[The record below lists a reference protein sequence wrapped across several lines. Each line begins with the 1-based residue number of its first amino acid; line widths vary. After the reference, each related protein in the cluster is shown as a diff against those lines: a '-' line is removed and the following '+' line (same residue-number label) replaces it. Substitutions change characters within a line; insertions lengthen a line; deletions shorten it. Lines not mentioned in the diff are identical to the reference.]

1 MAGAF
6 FKRFIPPGKKEQ
18 ASSQTSNQSRKRKS
32 DTDGSVSLTSTP
44 KPAKKH
50 KGEEN
55 SKHITHSKSD
65 DKKAAKTK
73 HDSQTDSDGSVQET
87 ETRKESVITTK
98 NRKTDPN
105 DPWDESAEGKRNKKK
120 KNRRNSEAGAGEDED
135 VASVTGE
142 NRTPN
147 LKQPVSDEGAK
158 DGKKEK
164 KRKRKSEQQ
173 PEESEDDTNAALSK
187 HSRILSKFE
196 KSTIKTKPKLEETK
210 PEDAEATDQPN
221 VEPVVAHG
229 LEPLPQ
235 PAPAPEI
242 VEKPT
247 YSSLPSWLANPL
259 RESADHRAP
268 FSELGIDSRLLRT
281 LSDNGYQEAF
291 SVQSTVIPLLLP
303 GARNHPGDLCI
314 SAATGSGK
322 TLAYV
327 LPLVTALEPT
337 PAPRLRGLIV
347 VPTRELVKQAREA
360 AELCAS
366 GTGLR
371 IGTALGSVALKDEQR
386 TLMRI
391 DSIYSPRTLKSQQEA
406 RLTGDDWMKFNIQDY
421 ISEADE
427 LQESLPGYIQKPE
440 PNVDILICTPGR
452 LVDHIRFTKG
462 FSLRHVQWLVI
473 DEADRLLN
481 ESFQEWVDVVMGA
494 LDSKKAPSVE
504 EPADRFLSD
513 LGLPLQRKLLR
524 KIVLSATMTRDVSK
538 LNSLR
543 LVKPKL
549 VIIGNDAGSEAVEG
563 DGDRPVNADAS
574 FALPSTLR
582 EYSVSVG
589 DGSEKPLYLLR
600 LLLSHIKVELQNS
613 SPKKRHVSPSSSS
626 TSDSSSEDSESDSDS
641 SSSDDS
647 SSETDTSS
655 SDSSDESD
663 SDSDSDSTS
672 DSDSDS
678 SSSDES
684 SDPNDSDS
692 DSDSDSTPHKPA
704 QKTNVLIFTKS
715 SESATRLTRLLSL
728 LHPSLAPRIGTI
740 VKSNKSSASRKTL
753 SAYNKGKISII
764 VATDRASRGLDLRS
778 LTHVV
783 NYDIPTS
790 VTTYVHRVGRTA
802 RAGNEG
808 SAWTL
813 VAHREGRWFSTEI
826 VKESEGKITRS
837 SNVEKVNVKAD
848 DVKSIRSKYVAALDE
863 LEKEVKTDSRK
874 GATKKA
880 KN

>member
-6 FKRFIPPGKKEQ
+6 FKRFIPPGKKDPVSPQ
-18 ASSQTSNQSRKRKS
+18 SSNQSRKRKS
-32 DTDGSVSLTSTP
+32 DGDGSASLASTSN
-44 KPAKKH
+44 PAKKQKSEDSEH
-50 KGEEN
+50 TSHSN
-55 SKHITHSKSD
+55 SGDAEASKKRRQNANVEID
-65 DKKAAKTK
+65 D
-73 HDSQTDSDGSVQET
+73 GLQEK
-87 ETRKESVITTK
+87 ETRKESVTAA
-98 NRKTDPN
+98 NDRK
-105 DPWDESAEGKRNKKK
+105 ARKK
-120 KNRRNSEAGAGEDED
+120 KNRRTSGADDAGDGEDED
-135 VASVTGE
+135 AEALTGE
-142 NRTPN
+142 NET
-147 LKQPVSDEGAK
+147 QSTAEGTR

-173 PEESEDDTNAALSK
+173 PEEPEEDLPAALSK
-187 HSRILSKFE
+187 HSKILSKFT
-196 KSTIKTKPKLEETK
+196 KSTVKTKRKLEEAQ
-210 PEDAEATDQPN
+210 PEDHESADQPK

-247 YSSLPSWLANPL
+247 YSSLPSWLAKPL
-259 RESADHRAP
+259 RDSADHRAP
-268 FSELGIDSRLLRT
+268 FSELGIDPRLLRT
-281 LSDNGYQEAF
+281 LNDNGYKEAF

-347 VPTRELVKQAREA
+347 VPTRELVRQARET
-360 AELCAS
+360 AELCAT

-371 IGTALGSVALKDEQR
+371 IGVAVGSAALKDEQR

-391 DSIYSPRTLKSQQEA
+391 DPIYSPQAFKSQQEA
-406 RLTGDDWMKFNIQDY
+406 RLTGSDWMQFNLQDY

-427 LQESLPGYIQKPE
+427 LQESLPGYIQKQE

-462 FSLRHVQWLVI
+462 FSLQHIQWLVI

-494 LDSKKAPSVE
+494 LDAKEAPSAKG
-504 EPADRFLSD
+504 PADRLLSD
-513 LGLPLQRKLLR
+513 LGLSLQKETPRKV
-524 KIVLSATMTRDVSK
+524 ILSATMTRDVSK

-549 VIIGNDAGSEAVEG
+549 VIIGKETAEG
-563 DGDRPVNADAS
+563 NVDNGTDADAS
-574 FALPSTLR
+574 FTLPPTLK

-600 LLLSHIKVELQNS
+600 LLLSHIKVDLQNS
-613 SPKKRHVSPSSSS
+613 SPKKRSVSP
-626 TSDSSSEDSESDSDS
+626 DSSSISESSSDSDS
-641 SSSDDS
+641 DSDSDDS
-647 SSETDTSS
+647 SSEDDTSS
-655 SDSSDESD
+655 ESDSSSSDESD
-663 SDSDSDSTS
+663 SDSESDSETSSDSGS
-672 DSDSDS
+672 DSDSESS

-684 SDPNDSDS
+684 STSEESDS
-692 DSDSDSTPHKPA
+692 ESDSPSRKPTR
-704 QKTNVLIFTKS
+704 TNVLIFTKS
-715 SESATRLTRLLSL
+715 SESATRLARLLSL

-783 NYDIPTS
+783 NYDVPSS

-802 RAGNEG
+802 RAGNDG

-826 VKESEGKITRS
+826 MKGSEGKITRS
-837 SNVEKVNVKAD
+837 SNVEKVTAKLD
-848 DVKSIRSKYVAALDE
+848 DVESIRSKYAAALDE
-863 LEKEVKTDSRK
+863 LEKEVKTDGRK
-874 GATKKA
+874 GPMRKA
-880 KN
+880 EK

>member
-6 FKRFIPPGKKEQ
+6 FKRFIPPGKKDPVSPQ
-18 ASSQTSNQSRKRKS
+18 SSSPSRKRKP
-32 DTDGSVSLTSTP
+32 DGDGSAGFTSTS
-44 KPAKKH
+44 KPAKKQ
-50 KGEEN
+50 KNEDSERAG
-55 SKHITHSKSD
+55 HSKSGDTETTKGRQTVDVGID
-65 DKKAAKTK
+65 D
-73 HDSQTDSDGSVQET
+73 GPQET
-87 ETRKESVITTK
+87 ETRE
-98 NRKTDPN
+98 
-105 DPWDESAEGKRNKKK
+105 ESAITANDRKAKSSDKPAEDKREKKK
-120 KNRRNSEAGAGEDED
+120 KNRRTSRAGNGEDDD
-135 VASVTGE
+135 VEAVTEE
-142 NRTPN
+142 NEKQSTP
-147 LKQPVSDEGAK
+147 EGTK

-164 KRKRKSEQQ
+164 KRKRKSEQPPEG
-173 PEESEDDTNAALSK
+173 PEEDEQSALSK
-187 HSRILSKFE
+187 HSKILSKFA
-196 KSTIKTKPKLEETK
+196 KSTVKTRPKLEEAK
-210 PEDAEATDQPN
+210 PEDVGDQPT

-235 PAPAPEI
+235 PAPAPEM
-242 VEKPT
+242 VETPT
-247 YSSLPSWLANPL
+247 YSSLPTWLANPL
-259 RESADHRAP
+259 RESVDHRAP

-281 LSDNGYQEAF
+281 LNDNGYKEAF

-303 GARNHPGDLCI
+303 GVRNHPGDLCI

-347 VPTRELVKQAREA
+347 VPTRELVRQAREA
-360 AELCAS
+360 AELCAT

-371 IGTALGSVALKDEQR
+371 IGTALGSAALKDEQR
-386 TLMRI
+386 TLMRA
-391 DSIYSPRTLKSQQEA
+391 DPIYSPEAFKSQQEA
-406 RLTGDDWMKFNIQDY
+406 RLTGNDWMQFNLQDY

-427 LQESLPGYIQKPE
+427 LQESLPGYIQKQE

-494 LDSKKAPSVE
+494 LDTKGTPSAE
-504 EPADRFLSD
+504 EPADRLLSD
-513 LGLPLQRKLLR
+513 LGLPIQRKTLR

-543 LVKPKL
+543 LGKPKL
-549 VIIGNDAGSEAVEG
+549 VIIGKEASEG
-563 DGDRPVNADAS
+563 DIDSGANADAS
-574 FALPSTLR
+574 FTLPPTLK
-582 EYSVSVG
+582 EYSVSIG
-589 DGSEKPLYLLR
+589 DGSEKPLYLLQ
-600 LLLSHIKVELQNS
+600 LLLSHINVDYQKS
-613 SPKKRHVSPSSSS
+613 SPKKRAVS
-626 TSDSSSEDSESDSDS
+626 SDSSSVSDS
-641 SSSDDS
+641 SSDSSSDSDSDDS
-647 SSETDTSS
+647 SSDDDTSS
-655 SDSSDESD
+655 E
-663 SDSDSDSTS
+663 
-672 DSDSDS
+672 SDS

-684 SDPNDSDS
+684 DTDSESDTHTDSESDS
-692 DSDSDSTPHKPA
+692 DSESSSSDDSDSESDTPASKPSR
-704 QKTNVLIFTKS
+704 TNVLIFTKS

-728 LHPSLAPRIGTI
+728 LQPSLASRIGTI

-753 SAYNKGKISII
+753 SDYNKGKISVI

-783 NYDIPTS
+783 NYDVPSS

-826 VKESEGKITRS
+826 VKGSEGKITRS
-837 SNVEKVNVKAD
+837 SNVEKVNAKLD
-848 DVKSIRSKYVAALDE
+848 DVVSVRSKYAAALDE
-863 LEKEVKTDSRK
+863 LEKEVKTDGRK
-874 GATKKA
+874 GQKA
-880 KN
+880 KK